1 MRRTLFYRRSGFTLI
16 EMIISLTLMA
26 IVIAAIT
33 GVFLQFSRAL
43 TKQQDAAF
51 LRKETEAAFMQ
62 LNRTVPESFGWI
74 NGDSLGI
81 TLINDTGDSLKVS
94 WSSVESMLT
103 AGGKGLYPEG
113 VKMTFCRFYYMPKT
127 MAAMSMPPEQWLQEV
142 DLDRN
147 GKIEGGELAKV
158 SLLVIKFKVTKGRAE
173 YEASK
178 NVKLPPAITNVTIN
192 G

>member
-1 MRRTLFYRRSGFTLI
+1 MRRTLFYRGSGFTLI